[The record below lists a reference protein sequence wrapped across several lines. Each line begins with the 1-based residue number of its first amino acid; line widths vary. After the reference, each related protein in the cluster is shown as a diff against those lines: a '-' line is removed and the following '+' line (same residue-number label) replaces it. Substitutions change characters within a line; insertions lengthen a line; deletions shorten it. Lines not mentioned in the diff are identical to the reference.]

1 MLLDSAMVRG
11 WWFVAEE
18 EMVMTGDLP
27 AVGELGEGYGYLE
40 GDAYQAAIKR
50 ETEIQSQDG

>member
-1 MLLDSAMVRG
+1 
-11 WWFVAEE
+11 
-18 EMVMTGDLP
+18 MVMTGDLP